1 MSATLQP
8 AYFGDVSSV
17 VAQSGISPGDLEGVD
32 TDAEL
37 ESFIEDRLSGA
48 SEEIEEFC
56 NRTFREPVEYTE
68 TREGNQSR
76 TLQLRHYPVTEVV
89 DIDARGESIGPDD
102 VSIKQRAGFQGRNTG
117 ILKRDPGR
125 RPRSNVWR
133 SGRQYEITYMAGWES
148 PPGVVPS
155 VAEDMTIAGIRE
167 AIGSNAYADKGASS
181 ISMDGFS
188 VTYDVPGALR
198 SGDITE
204 TQFERLKRLQQV
216 AIA

>member
-1 MSATLQP
+1 MSAAPAP
-8 AYFGDVSSV
+8 AYFGEVSSV
-17 VAQSGISPGDLEGVD
+17 IAQAGISPGDLEGVD
-32 TDAEL
+32 TQAAL
-37 ESFIEDRLSGA
+37 ESFIEDRLTGA
-48 SEEIEEFC
+48 SNEVEEFC
-56 NRTFREPVEYTE
+56 NRTFRQPVEYTE
-68 TREGNQSR
+68 TREGNQSD

-89 DIDARGESIGPDD
+89 AIDARGENIDASD
-102 VSIKQRAGFQGRNTG
+102 VSIKQRRGFQGRNTG

-148 PPGVVPS
+148 PPGVVGS
-155 VAEDMTIAGIRE
+155 VVEDMVIAGLRE
-167 AIGSNAYADKGASS
+167 AIGSNAYAEEGASS

-204 TQFERLKRLQQV
+204 TQFKRLERLKQV
-216 AIA
+216 AVA

>member
-32 TDAEL
+32 DQAAV
-37 ESFIEDRLSGA
+37 ESFIEDRLTGA

-89 DIDARGESIGPDD
+89 AIDARGESIGPDD

-117 ILKRDPGR
+117 VLKRDPGR

-133 SGRQYEITYMAGWES
+133 SGRQYEITYMAGWDN

-181 ISMDGFS
+181 VSMDGFS